1 LHDTGG
7 GRNPPFDSLQAG
19 LAAEVGRSTGGIL
32 PGWALWLAVVPDS
45 PDCMVARGRERVET
59 ARRRAAGAGR
69 GGVVGLT
76 VITASG
82 IMPS

>member
-45 PDCMVARGRERVET
+45 PVVASASRQLVGVRQ
-59 ARRRAAGAGR
+59 APGGGASS
-69 GGVVGLT
+69 
-76 VITASG
+76 A
-82 IMPS
+82 